1 MTNIAKLLSFK
12 YNIIYWNYIRG
23 IKLPFRNFIL
33 DEEGLISTNA
43 KTLFWWMK
51 DDQKRVFLFE
61 RHQGS
66 FTMI

>member
-61 RHQGS
+61 RHLGS
-66 FTMI
+66 FMMI